1 EFIFTKI
8 QYMMLMLQSLP
19 GEQTYTSRWQ
29 LAFDLPLGSVLQ
41 NSTELENLNWTIDF
55 GEGTFMQA
63 NVTVNAGR
71 IIVDEIL
78 VVTEGNITASEAYL
92 TAAFENYRM
101 FSINYTL
108 TGPLLHTSLTRVEIA
123 SDWSKT
129 WTFRLAPKP
138 VEVTLPLG
146 PASISLKASPMLD
159 VQWFMGWERKWSRSS
174 YKLEWF
180 ESWMKITPSIR
191 VDASA
196 SVSVGYSFKKEF
208 VLFTMPTRFT
218 FWAGAVVIWA
228 NLKLTVSAGIEISA
242 NGQFT
247 ISTWAEASAW
257 YKAGVKWQNNVWSPI
272 WQSGTSAS
280 LGKPTIAASV
290 GVTITPYAKCRLA
303 FLIYDVG
310 GPFVEAVAYAPIQI
324 ELSISQPGISGT
336 WAISLKLK
344 INVGVTLAGWI
355 KNILKINEY
364 SKTVADF
371 LLKSWSG
378 TWI

>member
-29 LAFDLPLGSVLQ
+29 LAFDLPAGSVLQ

-63 NVTVNAGR
+63 NVTIDTGR

-92 TAAFENYRM
+92 TTAFENYRM
-101 FSINYTL
+101 FSINYTFVS
-108 TGPLLHTSLTRVEIA
+108 PLLHASLERVEIA

-378 TWI
+378 TWL